1 MCDAELLAE
10 NEIKVNAP
18 PKKRKDEFNRME
30 YRPVKVKSYEDP
42 SKTINEMEKDAH
54 TKKEQRA
61 LKLDRLSVALNV

>member
-18 PKKRKDEFNRME
+18 PKKRKDEF
-30 YRPVKVKSYEDP
+30 RPIKVKSYDDP